1 VSTGLYQQLKDA
13 GVPVPD
19 NYDATS
25 FGTVEENLRIKLQAV
40 RIGDTLLASCSCEAQ
55 SDLIKNLES
64 RTDDVVGN
72 QFLGF
77 DYANQADVDEGWP
90 DAPKPV
96 AACHPVDNSDLSK
109 GYDCPNPTGN
119 TDGLSNWLYG
129 QGRIVVSKA
138 AFDHMEAEIHN
149 DAAGWND
156 PSYVAQAGS
165 EPTDVTQIKG
175 NFTHTEL
182 GAKDDA
188 AGADGDYST
197 CTGYKVTVG
206 LGHTGDY
213 DGYTVSYR
221 EYMARDAYRKAL
233 TSYGPHTADY
243 MNTNL
248 VGMAANLMCGTPLLA
263 QPTDGLA
270 QADEARQLAEST
282 ALGQI
287 SSAAYDAWT
296 AQIPDSV
303 GPAAITKQPWNVQ
316 RFDATQVQ
324 WVGGDNWTDN
334 PVVVVQRQDADGSW
348 HDFTDSHGFGG
359 EVQTFIDKP
368 ADLLSSMPD
377 YRGGSEKW
385 TWRASFEVFDSYPRA
400 DVAGGQIPDGT
411 YRFAIDGNIHTG
423 GAAQKYHL
431 DSAPFTVSRWDG
443 IKVSD
448 LRRDSDGTVSF
459 AVDPITYPVRPAADH
474 RQGIDEMYKDD
485 RAGNTFCHSCTFR
498 PWATVG
504 SVASAVVV
512 VTGKNG
518 THPRTVTASYDA
530 ASGRWVASVSKKK
543 GQTVT
548 VPAGGVRDT
557 YGEANGDGTSFSE

>member
-1 VSTGLYQQLKDA
+1 M
-13 GVPVPD
+13 
-19 NYDATS
+19 
-25 FGTVEENLRIKLQAV
+25 RIKLQAV

-64 RTDDVVGN
+64 RTDNVVGN

-90 DAPKPV
+90 DAPTPV
-96 AACHPVDNSDLSK
+96 AACHPVDSADLSK
-109 GYDCPNPTGN
+109 GYDCPNPHA
-119 TDGLSNWLYG
+119 DWLFG
-129 QGRIVVSKA
+129 QVRMHVTKS
-138 AFDHMEAEIHN
+138 AFDHMEAEINN

-165 EPTDVTQIKG
+165 EPTDVSQIKG

-182 GAKDDA
+182 G
-188 AGADGDYST
+188 DGDYST
-197 CTGYKVTVG
+197 CTGYKVTAG

-248 VGMAANLMCGTPLLA
+248 VGMAANLMCGTQLITQA
-263 QPTDGLA
+263 TDALA

-282 ALGQI
+282 ALGQL

-296 AQIPDSV
+296 AQIPDSA
-303 GPAAITKQPWNVQ
+303 GPAAITTQPWNVQ

-334 PVVVVQRQDADGSW
+334 PVVVVQRQVNGQW
-348 HDFTDSHGFGG
+348 RNFTDAQGFGG

-368 ADLLSSMPD
+368 ADLLSSLPT
-377 YRGGSEKW
+377 YRSGAEKW

-400 DVAGGQIPDGT
+400 DVAGGQIPNGT
-411 YRFAIDGNIHTG
+411 YRFVVDGNIHQD
-423 GAAQKYHL
+423 GAAKPYHL
-431 DSAPFTVSRWDG
+431 ESSSFTVSPWSG
-443 IKVSD
+443 IKVKD
-448 LRRDSDGTVSF
+448 LKRDSDGTVSF
-459 AVDPITYPVRPAADH
+459 SVDPVTYPRMPQESHRP
-474 RQGIDEMYKDD
+474 GIAEMYKDD
-485 RAGNTFCHSCTFR
+485 SDGNTFCHSCTFR
-498 PWATVG
+498 PWATTG
-504 SVASAVVV
+504 SVASAIVVV
-512 VTGKNG
+512 AGKG
-518 THPRTVTASYDA
+518 RPRTITASYDV
-530 ASGRWVASVSKKK
+530 ASGRWIASVPKKK